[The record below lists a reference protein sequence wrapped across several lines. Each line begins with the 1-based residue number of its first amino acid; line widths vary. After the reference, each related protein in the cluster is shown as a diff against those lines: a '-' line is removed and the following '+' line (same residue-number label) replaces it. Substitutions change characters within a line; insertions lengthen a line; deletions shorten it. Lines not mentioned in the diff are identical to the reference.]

1 MIQIGPPLLVAHLWQ
16 GVVGVQSSENGAYE
30 RNAWS
35 SDGKINLSL
44 VLGWEK
50 FYDHTLIIRAL

>member
-1 MIQIGPPLLVAHLWQ
+1 M
-16 GVVGVQSSENGAYE
+16 QSSENGAYE